1 MGPGRWLI
9 SLVNRQ
15 IVKSTADCGL
25 AAKGRQLER
34 AGEVVVVVYG
44 GCRREQGANVKEVPQ
59 ARPARVSHSSSPFS
73 LGHRV
78 TSLVEIKLGVR
89 CGPSVRI
96 AIPCRAVP

>member
-34 AGEVVVVVYG
+34 AEGGEEVVVVVYG
-44 GCRREQGANVKEVPQ
+44 GCRREQGGNVKEVPPGQ
-59 ARPARVSHSSSPFS
+59 PARVSHQSPFS
-73 LGHRV
+73 VGLSV
-78 TSLVEIKLGVR
+78 TSLVRKSRFGTIR
-89 CGPSVRI
+89 
-96 AIPCRAVP
+96 

>member
-34 AGEVVVVVYG
+34 AEGGGEVVVVVVYG
-44 GCRREQGANVKEVPQ
+44 GCRREQGGNVKEVPQ
-59 ARPARVSHSSSPFS
+59 ASARVTFAHFQS
-73 LGHRV
+73 
-78 TSLVEIKLGVR
+78 
-89 CGPSVRI
+89 SVRLHHPI
-96 AIPCRAVP
+96 G